1 MVVARFLVS
10 ALAVIAAGIAT
21 ARFGDVIAARTG
33 LGGLVVGTVLLA
45 AGSSLPELVAGYDAV
60 RLGVP
65 DLAAGNLF
73 GSSMVNIFL
82 LGLLD
87 LVTVRT
93 RLLHR
98 VAITHSLTAALAT
111 FMVAL
116 AALFIL
122 LPLRVQVA
130 GIDLEGVVLLLTYI
144 GGTRLI
150 QRQAQLALPAPVQ
163 EPQPRISL
171 LQAVLG
177 LAAAFLLL
185 LVAAQGLVTGAE
197 EIAARTGQTLGFF
210 GVAVF
215 PLITCMPELVSSIE
229 ATRIHAY
236 DLAVGNLFG
245 SCVFNMTA
253 LAIISLLTGPGSL
266 FATVSPG
273 FVAVAL
279 LVLVLISLALLAT
292 LGRTEVRILHL
303 EVDALLIVA
312 IYLGGLYLL
321 YREGLLVPRG

>member
-1 MVVARFLVS
+1 MLVRFVLS
-10 ALAVIAAGIAT
+10 AVAVIAAGIAT
-21 ARFGDVIAARTG
+21 ARFGDVIAVRTR

-45 AGSSLPELVAGYDAV
+45 AGSSLPELVAGYNAV

-65 DLAAGNLF
+65 DLAAGNLL

-87 LVTVRT
+87 LITVRT

-98 VAITHSLTAALAT
+98 IAITHSLTAALAM

-116 AALFIL
+116 TALFIL
-122 LPLRVQVA
+122 LPLRVEVA
-130 GIDLEGVVLLLTYI
+130 GVDLEGVILLATYV

-150 QRQAQLALPAPVQ
+150 QRQAQLAVPAPAQ
-163 EPQPRISL
+163 EPQPGIPL
-171 LQAVLG
+171 AQAVLG
-177 LAAAFLLL
+177 LVAAFLLL
-185 LVAAQGLVTGAE
+185 LVAAPGLVGSAE
-197 EIAARTGQTLGFF
+197 EIARRTGQAVGFI

-229 ATRIHAY
+229 AVRIGAY

-253 LAIISLLTGPGSL
+253 LAMISFLTRPGSL
-266 FATVSPG
+266 FAAVSPG
-273 FVAVAL
+273 FVAAAL
-279 LVLVLISLALLAT
+279 LVLILISLALLAT
-292 LGRTEVRILHL
+292 LGRTEVRVLRL

>member
-1 MVVARFLVS
+1 VVVARFLLS

-21 ARFGDVIAARTG
+21 ARFGDVIAARTR

-130 GIDLEGVVLLLTYI
+130 GIDLEGVVLLVTYI

-150 QRQAQLALPAPVQ
+150 QRQAQLALPPVQ
-163 EPQPRISL
+163 EPEPRISL
-171 LQAVLG
+171 LQAALG
-177 LAAAFLLL
+177 LLAAFLLL
-185 LVAAQGLVTGAE
+185 LVAAQGLVTSAE
-197 EIAARTGQTLGFF
+197 EITARTGQTLGFF
-210 GVAVF
+210 GVAVL

-292 LGRTEVRILHL
+292 LGRAEVRILHL

>member
-1 MVVARFLVS
+1 MVVARFLLS

-21 ARFGDVIAARTG
+21 ARFGDVIAARTR

-87 LVTVRT
+87 LITVRT

-122 LPLRVQVA
+122 LPLRVEVA
-130 GIDLEGVVLLLTYI
+130 GIDLEGVVLLVIYI
-144 GGTRLI
+144 SGTRLI
-150 QRQAQLALPAPVQ
+150 QRQAQLALPAPIQ

-171 LQAVLG
+171 LQATLG

-210 GVAVF
+210 GVLVF
-215 PLITCMPELVSSIE
+215 PLITCMPELASSIE
-229 ATRIHAY
+229 ATRIRAY

-253 LAIISLLTGPGSL
+253 LAIISLLTVPGSL

-279 LVLVLISLALLAT
+279 LVLLLISLALLAT

-303 EVDALLIVA
+303 ELDALLIVA

-321 YREGLLVPRG
+321 YREGVLVPR